1 VSVHEWVVLV
11 HEWVVGAHEW
21 VVGDHAFWFS
31 AAAAAST
38 P

>member
-11 HEWVVGAHEW
+11 HEWVVGAREW